1 MIGQQEGNAAGK
13 QWNFIS
19 SGGGG
24 PEEKV
29 DAQIHLIMIIRRK
42 Q

>member
-19 SGGGG
+19 SGGG

-29 DAQIHLIMIIRRK
+29 DTQIHLIMIIRRK